1 MKGKP
6 CRPKWK
12 PAIRWTKTTLH
23 SLVPFLISTDFT
35 LDEAT
40 SAFDAVTEASIAMS
54 LKRLSRNRTTIV
66 VAHKLSSI
74 EDADVI
80 FVMDEGN
87 LLSLAPTQLM
97 KKKKLY
103 AKMVKTQK
111 TKID

>member
-1 MKGKP
+1 
-6 CRPKWK
+6 
-12 PAIRWTKTTLH
+12 
-23 SLVPFLISTDFT
+23 
-35 LDEAT
+35 
-40 SAFDAVTEASIAMS
+40 MS

-87 LLSLAPTQLM
+87 LIESGTHLQLM